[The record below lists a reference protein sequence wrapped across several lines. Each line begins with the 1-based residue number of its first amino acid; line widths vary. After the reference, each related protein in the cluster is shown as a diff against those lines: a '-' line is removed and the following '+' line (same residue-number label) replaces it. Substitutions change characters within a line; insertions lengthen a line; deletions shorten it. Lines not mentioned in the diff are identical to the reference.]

1 MKNTKRTLYKNY
13 FVTFFAIATII
24 LFQTSCGGGGGGGG
38 GAATGDPGASAGSS
52 TGTGTSSHISQSED
66 PIIPIAAKSSDTSVS
81 FNFTQNENSAALS
94 EIYPND
100 LHGSIDPNS
109 NSSSPTIVVPYP
121 QSALSAHPQ
130 LKPTVTVANG
140 ATLNNTLDYDNYF
153 DDANPVQFTVTAEN
167 GTSTTTYTVHMQ
179 PMNETTHTI
188 TYLPGLGVSGNFIS
202 NPNPSTYSEET
213 TFALDTSTGAT
224 TFKNYAFEGW
234 YEDESCTG
242 SPVTGWTAG
251 TKTDNVTLYAKLSS
265 APYVD
270 TTNKHIYAN
279 GHNLD
284 VESNNSIFYYDTNN
298 NRISLSTVNSNYSDF
313 TNYEIFAGKAN
324 AADSSN
330 IDYSVRTSTIKI
342 SGGTFKN
349 VFGSNDD
356 NQKSPLPDGSS
367 IYVKNNPVI
376 GNNEDNGIWL
386 ATFTDKIA
394 KINGSLTGAGQS
406 ITLVAAGATYDG
418 LPVAK
423 ADNGVNASF
432 EKFKLLTSSCSYSLG
447 VKIDTQDARN
457 VVVEGNIGLPSQQ
470 KIIWST
476 NREYFTLGDDLINSN
491 GTIFSVYL
499 GTNGASENEAAGWF
513 TLPSTQLQNAA
524 LDMAIPA
531 ENGANVYLEERNVST
546 DTHLKYV
553 QFKSQN
559 GNLSAQAAS
568 EFLAGIRFYVQ
579 NGSEITI
586 NVNLQTVP
594 WDDINEDGGY
604 TYFNGSFY
612 KAYPALN
619 GSSHISWTTAYNEA
633 KKKRFNG
640 LKGYLMTITS
650 ATENYFIYDRVFGNE
665 NGTAWLGATRDQNKK
680 GGFDADEWQHEHN
693 GKTPDDTWRWVCGP
707 ESGTEFFKMTWNDAG
722 TKATGK
728 GTKLNNKYSN
738 WFQDK
743 WPTNNTTYN
752 EPNADSSGSEKC
764 AQYCGKTDDGN
775 EMFKYKWN
783 DLTDSGSSSYSQ
795 WIVNWYVVEFTPY
808 GNQAPANRVL
818 KADQPYHR

>member
-1 MKNTKRTLYKNY
+1 MKSRISLADKKNLIAVFIISTL
-13 FVTFFAIATII
+13 A
-24 LFQTSCGGGGGGGG
+24 LLQTSCGGGGGGGG
-38 GAATGDPGASAGSS
+38 GAATGDSGASAGSS
-52 TGTGTSSHISQSED
+52 TATGTSSPISQSED
-66 PIIPIAAKSSDTSVS
+66 PIIPVAARSSDTSVLFS
-81 FNFTQNENSAALS
+81 FTQEENTPALS
-94 EIYPND
+94 EIFPND
-100 LHGSIDPNS
+100 LHGSID
-109 NSSSPTIVVPYP
+109 SSSATPTIIVPYP
-121 QSALSAHPQ
+121 QSALSARPS

-140 ATLNNTLDYDNYF
+140 ATINETLDYANYF

-167 GTSTTTYTVHMQ
+167 GTSTTTYTVLMQ
-179 PMNETTHTI
+179 PMNETTYPI
-188 TYLPGLGVSGNFIS
+188 EYLPGQRKSGVLMH
-202 NPNPSTYSEET
+202 NPNPSTYSKET
-213 TFALDTSTGAT
+213 TFTLNTTPGSTA
-224 TFKNYAFEGW
+224 FKNYTFEGW
-234 YEDESCTG
+234 YEDEDCQV
-242 SPVTGWTAG
+242 PVTGWGAG
-251 TKTDNVTLYAKLSS
+251 KTGNVTLYAKLSP

-284 VESNNSIFYYDTNN
+284 IESNNSIFYYDANN
-298 NRISLSTVNSNYSDF
+298 NRLSLSTIDSNYANLDF
-313 TNYEIFAGKAN
+313 TDYEIFAGTAN
-324 AADSSN
+324 AADSDN
-330 IDYSVRTSTIKI
+330 ITYDVSSSTIKI

-356 NQKSPLPDGSS
+356 NQKLPLRDGSY
-367 IYVKNNPVI
+367 IYVKNNPAI
-376 GNNEDNGIWL
+376 GKNDDSGIWL
-386 ATFTDKIA
+386 ATFTDNVA
-394 KINGSLTGAGQS
+394 KISGSLTGAGQS

-418 LPVAK
+418 LTVAQ

-447 VKIDTQDARN
+447 VKIDTQDSRN
-457 VVVEGNIGLPSQQ
+457 VVVEGNIGLPSQK
-470 KIIWST
+470 KIIWAE
-476 NREYFTLGDDLINSN
+476 NKQYFTLGNDLINSN

-499 GTNGASENEAAGWF
+499 GTDGASENEVSGWF
-513 TLPSTQLQNAA
+513 TLPSTQLQNAV

-531 ENGANVYLEERNVST
+531 EPGANVYLEERNVST
-546 DTHLKYV
+546 GTHLKYV
-553 QFKSQN
+553 QFKSQT
-559 GNLSAQAAS
+559 GNLSAHAAS
-568 EFLAGIRFYVQ
+568 EFLAGIKFYVQ
-579 NGSEITI
+579 NGKEIKV
-586 NVNLQTVP
+586 NVNMQTVP
-594 WDDINEDGGY
+594 WEDINNDGGY

-619 GSSHISWTTAYNEA
+619 GSSHISWTKAYNEA

-665 NGTAWLGATRDQNKK
+665 NGTAWLGATRDQNQK
-680 GGFDADEWQHEHN
+680 GGYDADEWQHAHN

-707 ESGTEFFKMTWNDAG
+707 ENGTEFFKITWNEAG

-743 WPTNNTTYN
+743 WPQNNTTYN

-783 DLTDSGSSSYSQ
+783 DLTDSGSSNYSQ

-808 GNQAPANRVL
+808 GNQRPINRVL
-818 KADQPYHR
+818 MADHAYHR

>member
-1 MKNTKRTLYKNY
+1 MKTTKRSFYKNY
-13 FVTFFAIATII
+13 FATFFAIATII
-24 LFQTSCGGGGGGGG
+24 LLQTACGGGGGGGG

-52 TGTGTSSHISQSED
+52 TATGTSSPISQSED
-66 PIIPIAAKSSDTSVS
+66 PIIPVAARSSDTSVFFS
-81 FNFTQNENSAALS
+81 FTQVENTTALS
-94 EIYPND
+94 EIFPND
-100 LHGSIDPNS
+100 LHGSID
-109 NSSSPTIVVPYP
+109 SSSATPTIIVPYP
-121 QSALSAHPQ
+121 QSALSAHPS
-130 LKPTVTVANG
+130 LKPTVIPANG
-140 ATLNNTLDYDNYF
+140 ATLNDTLDYDNYF
-153 DDANPVQFTVTAEN
+153 DDANPVQFTITAEN
-167 GTSTTTYTVHMQ
+167 GTSSTTYTVHMQ
-179 PMNETTHTI
+179 PMDETTHTI
-188 TYLPGLGVSGNFIS
+188 TYLPGQGISGTFIH

-213 TFALDTSTGAT
+213 TFTLDTTPGST

-234 YEDESCTG
+234 YEDVDCSG
-242 SPVTGWTAG
+242 SPVTGWSAG
-251 TKTDNVTLYAKLSS
+251 TTGDVTLYAKLIP

-284 VESNNSIFYYDTNN
+284 IESNNSIFYYDANN
-298 NRISLSTVNSNYSDF
+298 IRLPLSTVDSNYANLAF
-313 TNYEIFAGKAN
+313 TNYEIFAGTAN
-324 AADSSN
+324 ATDSSN
-330 IDYSVRTSTIKI
+330 ITYDVNSSTIKI

-356 NQKSPLPDGSS
+356 NQKLPLRDGSY
-367 IYVKNNPVI
+367 IFVKNNPVI
-376 GNNEDNGIWL
+376 GINDESGIWL
-386 ATFTDKIA
+386 VSFTDNIA
-394 KINGSLTGAGQS
+394 KINGNLTGAGQS

-418 LPVAK
+418 LTVAK
-423 ADNGVNASF
+423 AENGTNASF

-447 VKIDTQDARN
+447 VKIDTQDSSN
-457 VVVEGNIGLPSQQ
+457 VVVEGKIGLPLQH
-470 KIIWST
+470 KIIWSP
-476 NREYFTLGDDLINSN
+476 NSEYFTLGNDLINSN

-499 GTNGASENEAAGWF
+499 GTNGTSEDAVNGYF
-513 TLPSTQLQNAA
+513 VIPSTQLQNAV

-531 ENGANVYLEERNVST
+531 EPGPNKYLENVQT

-553 QFKSQN
+553 QFKSLN

-579 NGSEITI
+579 NGSEIKV
-586 NVNLQTVP
+586 NVNMQTVP
-594 WDDINEDGGY
+594 WDDINVDGGY

-633 KKKRFNG
+633 KKKSFNG

-650 ATENYFIYDRVFGNE
+650 ETENYFIYDRVFGNA
-665 NGTAWLGATRDQNKK
+665 NGTAWLGATRDQNQKE
-680 GGFDADEWQHEHN
+680 GGYDADVWQHAHN

-707 ESGTEFFKMTWNDAG
+707 ESGTAFFKITWNDAG

-743 WPTNNTTYN
+743 WPQNNTTYN

-783 DLTDSGSSSYSQ
+783 DLTDSGSSNYSQ

-808 GNQAPANRVL
+808 GNQSPANRVL
-818 KADQPYHR
+818 MADQVYHH